1 MKQPIGG
8 TKNMI
13 NRTLK
18 QIHEMVGGLNV
29 IAEWESVQVAGVSID
44 SRKVEQNNLFVPL
57 LGEQVDGHKYVEKAI
72 QQGAAASLW
81 QQNVPNPPKDIPLII
96 VEDTEVALQ
105 ELARAYRGQLNVKV
119 IGVTGSNGKTT
130 TKDMTAALLAT
141 TYKVHK
147 TSGNFNNHLGL
158 PLTILSMTEDTEVA
172 ILEMGMSNRGEIEF
186 LSKLAR
192 PDVAII
198 TNIGESH
205 LLDLGSREEIARA
218 KLEIIEG
225 LADEGTFIYYGDEPL
240 LSEQI
245 QNRDKDLRIQ
255 SFGRSSENDL
265 YVTSIEQRNDSTAYK
280 VAGTL
285 VGSYEIPVLG
295 NHNVM
300 NALAAMLAAKE
311 LKVDQV
317 KIEEGLAS
325 IRLTNMRME
334 IVEGAKGEKVI
345 NDAYNASPTSMKA
358 AIELIE
364 GLSGFDRKILVLG
377 DMLELGL
384 QEQDFHLKIGQR
396 ISKDEIDEVFTYG
409 PLAEHIARGARET
422 FEENRV
428 FSFQDKQQLIEELK
442 RHTQANDLILVKASR
457 GMRLEE
463 VVQALQK

>member
-1 MKQPIGG
+1 
-8 TKNMI
+8 MI

-96 VEDTEVALQ
+96 VKDTEVALQ

-130 TKDMTAALLAT
+130 TKDMTASLLAT

-158 PLTILSMTEDTEVA
+158 PLTILSMPKDTEVA
-172 ILEMGMSNRGEIEF
+172 ILEMGMSSRGEIEF

-192 PDVAII
+192 PDIAII

-225 LADEGTFIYYGDEPL
+225 LADGGTFIYYGDEPL

-245 QNRDKDLRIQ
+245 QNRDKDLHIQ
-255 SFGRSSENDL
+255 SFGRSRENDL
-265 YVTSIEQRNDSTAYK
+265 YVTSIEQRNDSTAYMT
-280 VAGTL
+280 AGVL

-311 LKVDQV
+311 LKVDPE
-317 KIEEGLAS
+317 KIQEGLAS
-325 IRLTNMRME
+325 VRLTNMRME
-334 IVEGAKGEKVI
+334 MVEGAKGEKVI

-364 GLSGFDRKILVLG
+364 GLSGFERKILVLG

-384 QEQDFHLKIGQR
+384 QEQDFHLKIGQH

-428 FSFQDKQQLIEELK
+428 FSFQDKQQLIQELK